1 MEFNYSKAF
10 FVMLQGKTYKN
21 TIWHHLLLIRNLS
34 YLTIYYQELAHLV
47 FKPHN
52 KRERDTLLV
61 TLVEKVRLNRSR
73 GFCSSFLTSSKR
85 YYAGAET
92 SFVRRHNTFAEPRR

>member
-47 FKPHN
+47 FKPHS
-52 KRERDTLLV
+52 KRERYFASEARGKGTFKQKSWLLQ
-61 TLVEKVRLNRSR
+61 
-73 GFCSSFLTSSKR
+73 
-85 YYAGAET
+85 
-92 SFVRRHNTFAEPRR
+92 